1 MENKF
6 KRDLIVGQNSERRVG
21 DIFLSKG
28 YAVEYNNS
36 KKLSELK
43 GWDFTI
49 TKEDKFFRIENKNDL
64 MCKKTGNVAVE
75 IKCVNNTISDYWVYD
90 IDEVGIYV
98 ISINNLIKL
107 INGNSRSVYGGDG
120 GRSYMKLIK
129 IDDFIKYCNKL
140 C

>member
-6 KRDLIVGQNSERRVG
+6 KRDLIIGQNSERRVS

-129 IDDFIKYCNKL
+129 INDFIKYCLELK
-140 C
+140 

>member
-6 KRDLIVGQNSERRVG
+6 KRDLIIGQNSEKRVG

-28 YAVEYNNS
+28 YVVEYNNS

-129 IDDFIKYCNKL
+129 IDDFIKYCLELK
-140 C
+140 

>member
-28 YAVEYNNS
+28 YVVEYNNS

-107 INGNSRSVYGGDG
+107 INSNGRSVYGGDG

>member
-28 YAVEYNNS
+28 YVVEYNNS

-90 IDEVGIYV
+90 IDEVGIYI

-129 IDDFIKYCNKL
+129 INDFIKYCLELK
-140 C
+140 

>member
-6 KRDLIVGQNSERRVG
+6 KRDLIVGQNSEKRVG

-64 MCKKTGNVAVE
+64 MCKKTGNVAIE

-98 ISINNLIKL
+98 ISIGNLIKL
-107 INGNSRSVYGGDG
+107 INSNSRSVYGGDG

-129 IDDFIKYCNKL
+129 IDDFIKYCKKL